1 MDFIS
6 ILEDELNM
14 KAIKEYKAMQSG
26 DVISTFSDTEKI
38 SDWVDFKP
46 DTSLKDGIKEFVKW
60 YRNYY

>member
-6 ILEDELNM
+6 ILEDELNI
-14 KAIKEYKAMQSG
+14 KAIKEYQAMQSG
-26 DVISTFSDTEKI
+26 AVISTFSDTEKI
-38 SDWVDFKP
+38 SDWVNFKP